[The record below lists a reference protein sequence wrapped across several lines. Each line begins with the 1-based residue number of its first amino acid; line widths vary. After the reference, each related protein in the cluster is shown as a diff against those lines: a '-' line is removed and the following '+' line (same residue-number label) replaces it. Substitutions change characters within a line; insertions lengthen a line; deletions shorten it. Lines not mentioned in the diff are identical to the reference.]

1 MKKIVIDA
9 GHGGTDG
16 GASANGLVEKN
27 LTLDISNDIT
37 RPNSEAS
44 LIMNKKSEDIF
55 PKEEELLSI
64 EENLDKE
71 NNVRN
76 IVDNSYQNE
85 NNINMNIHLN
95 NNYELLE
102 NQHAFLNEERTN
114 NFDDNYQQLNGAK
127 NIQNFQEQEQMKFLY

>member
-1 MKKIVIDA
+1 MEPLIPHENKIDILLNKDI
-9 GHGGTDG
+9 
-16 GASANGLVEKN
+16 NCLN
-27 LTLDISNDIT
+27 LDISNDIT
-37 RPNSEAS
+37 RPNSKAS

-85 NNINMNIHLN
+85 NNINMNIQLN

-102 NQHAFLNEERTN
+102 NQHAFFNEERTN